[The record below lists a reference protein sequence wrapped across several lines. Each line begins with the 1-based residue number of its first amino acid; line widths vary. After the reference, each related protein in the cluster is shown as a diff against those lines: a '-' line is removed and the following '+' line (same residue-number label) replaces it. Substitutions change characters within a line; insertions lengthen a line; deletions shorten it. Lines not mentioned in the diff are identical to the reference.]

1 MSVSQQEKRN
11 SNLMFPS
18 GSSKLKVIFGVSE
31 ILFLFSSV
39 RYGRESAPTLYLFRP
54 LFLFIS
60 RTKLLFWFYVVS
72 TSWDLNL
79 MIQKCTKELNFE
91 PLAPI

>member
-1 MSVSQQEKRN
+1 MSVSQQEKRK
-11 SNLMFPS
+11 SHLMFPS

-39 RYGRESAPTLYLFRP
+39 LYGRESAPSLIFSDPHYYLSVE
-54 LFLFIS
+54 LNS
-60 RTKLLFWFYVVS
+60 GTGYVVF